1 MAIIGIS
8 DRRRLPRQ
16 GKIKIGEKI
25 EKVNQYGKT
34 VEYPVALD
42 HFKVPEEVQAI
53 YGTDPKEIDIIFP
66 VNDMEQIF
74 PQYMKKYG
82 KTGLHCKGDGET
94 GTAMINEEMVERE
107 CNPTEDPWCK
117 GCQPKGTLSYIVP
130 KVSSMRVYQTT
141 TGGWNSIVNINSSLD
156 MIRGMTGGKIAFIP
170 LKLKL
175 EPHEGT
181 VTKDGKQFKKTVYV
195 LQVDIDGTM
204 EDFITRF
211 QRKALAPSE
220 DVLQIQSLGQGFI
233 DMLSRDKE
241 KQLAGQGNVIEVD
254 NKEPA
259 QNADPPAGPDSKEP
273 AQGTEK
279 PPEPVDWPKFW
290 GSVKGNMHFT
300 EDDVHIIAS
309 ALSGT
314 TVTSI
319 ADWTRDEVTVLYK
332 KIQEIYKEDQAILKQ
347 MEVDAAN
354 AAVNPLVKELTELWQ
369 QAGRDVNGS
378 TIQKYLENRFKKTVA
393 EITEEEWKPVIAEA
407 KKYLADK
414 NVS

>member
-16 GKIKIGEKI
+16 GKIKIGEKR
-25 EKVNQYGKT
+25 ENKNG

-42 HFKVPEEVQAI
+42 YFKVPEEVQAI
-53 YGTDPKEIDIIFP
+53 YGADPKEIDIIFP

-220 DVLQIQSLGQGFI
+220 DVLQIQALGQGFI
-233 DMLSRDKE
+233 DMLARDKE
-241 KQLAGQGNVIEVD
+241 KQLAEQENVIEVGTT
-254 NKEPA
+254 EPPKA
-259 QNADPPAGPDSKEP
+259 
-273 AQGTEK
+273 TEK

-290 GSVKGNMHFT
+290 GSVKGNMKFT
-300 EDDVHIIAS
+300 EDDVHIIAG

-332 KIQEIYKEDQAILKQ
+332 KIQEIYKEDQAKLRQ
-347 MEVDAAN
+347 MEADAA
-354 AAVNPLVKELTELWQ
+354 AAITNPLVKELTELWQ
-369 QAGRDVNGS
+369 QAGRDVSGNI
-378 TIQKYLENRFKKTVA
+378 IQEYLEKRFKKTIA

-414 NVS
+414 GGSN